1 VPDPLAVSPAGLYIA
16 SATLNEH
23 AQTELSL
30 KGDAARYRRPAEGR
44 LPKTRRRL
52 LLLQIEVDVE
62 TPRMVCSVKVS
73 MASVNTGRRYL
84 VTNTRCACSNDTLW
98 RAGR

>member
-1 VPDPLAVSPAGLYIA
+1 VSPAGLHTA

-30 KGDAARYRRPAEGR
+30 EGDAARYRRPAEGQ
-44 LPKTRRRL
+44 LPKTRQRL
-52 LLLQIEVDVE
+52 LLLQIEVHVE

-84 VTNTRCACSNDTLW
+84 VANTRCTCSNDTLCRVW
-98 RAGR
+98 R

>member
-1 VPDPLAVSPAGLYIA
+1 
-16 SATLNEH
+16 
-23 AQTELSL
+23 
-30 KGDAARYRRPAEGR
+30 
-44 LPKTRRRL
+44 
-52 LLLQIEVDVE
+52 
-62 TPRMVCSVKVS
+62 VCSVKVS